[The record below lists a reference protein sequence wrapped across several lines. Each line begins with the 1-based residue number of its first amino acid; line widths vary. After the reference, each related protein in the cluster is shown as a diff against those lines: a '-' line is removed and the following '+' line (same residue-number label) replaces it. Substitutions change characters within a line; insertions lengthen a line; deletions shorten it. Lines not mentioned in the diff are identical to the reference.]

1 MLSPKKVH
9 SLLPQ
14 YRIATGKGCPVR
26 GCISQYI
33 LGKARFS
40 YQMIQIM
47 SIWLLNE
54 LWKSIGFQRF
64 QNLRIQDM
72 GSWMCCHNSN
82 SPAMLSC
89 LIFHNSLKIPRFSN

>member
-14 YRIATGKGCPVR
+14 YRIATGKDCPVR

-40 YQMIQIM
+40 YQMIQVM
-47 SIWLLNE
+47 SIWLLN
-54 LWKSIGFQRF
+54 WVMKIY
-64 QNLRIQDM
+64 
-72 GSWMCCHNSN
+72 W
-82 SPAMLSC
+82 LSE
-89 LIFHNSLKIPRFSN
+89 IPEFEDQGYGIMDVLSQW